1 MARRFAR
8 ALLAA
13 LVLALAL
20 PAGPALARPHDPEK
34 LPEIRV
40 RDLHYGD
47 ALFYYYQHDDF
58 EALTR
63 LAAYEHWNRMPHHE
77 EDAQLLMGGLYLALG
92 MHNEAGKRFEALLK
106 DPVPSGVR
114 NVAWFYLA
122 QVWYARGYLD
132 RAAMALA
139 RINGRMS
146 PEKEAQKEL
155 LLGNVLIHQGK
166 NDEAIRLLSGW
177 RGTYNWSAYARFNL
191 GVALVRSNRLADADP
206 FLTGVGTMVAGT
218 EEQLA
223 IKDRANLALGFA
235 YLQASQPAKALPA
248 LERVRLNGPYTNKA
262 LLGTGWAEAELGDY
276 QGALGPWMELR
287 KRNVMD
293 AAVQES
299 YLAVPYAFGKLNA
312 NAQSAEYYENAV
324 ESFQAE
330 DGRLDAAVARIE
342 EGDMLKGVLQSGRKG
357 GETYGWFWQ
366 LKNLPDAPESRYLYA
381 VLAGNDF
388 QEGLKNY
395 RDLAHMGDL
404 LQRGGYDMEAYE
416 DMIETRERA
425 YGQRLPKVDALL
437 GSDAIAR
444 LQQRDVELAGR
455 LQTIEARHDVAA
467 LGTEAER
474 DQWTRV
480 QRIEGGLAGAPDD
493 PENNDL
499 RERLALVK
507 GVLLFRLNDAYSA
520 RLWEQQRS
528 LKDLNLALHEAQSRW
543 IRVEQARRA
552 VPTNTGE
559 FATRIAALRARIDAL
574 ATRLAATEQRQA
586 DYLARLAIDELED
599 QKTRLAAYQVQAR
612 FALGGMYDRAANSEA
627 APGKAPAA
635 RQKGAEEEPPAE
647 GAAPAPE
654 TDQPPP
660 EPPASQPPD
669 EVPHAEAPPAQSPPV
684 EVPPADAPKAEAVPA
699 EAPRA
704 EAPAAEAP
712 AQKPPEP
719 PR

>member
-1 MARRFAR
+1 MPLRLAR
-8 ALLAA
+8 ALCLGA
-13 LVLALAL
+13 VLALL
-20 PAGPALARPHDPEK
+20 AGPALARRHDPEK

-47 ALFYYYQHDDF
+47 ALFYYYQHEDF

-63 LAAYEHWNRMPHHE
+63 LAAYEQWNRMPHHE

-92 MHNEAGKRFEALLK
+92 MHNEAGRRFEALLK

-132 RAAMALA
+132 RAALALA

-146 PEKEAQKEL
+146 PERESQKEL

-166 NDEAIRLLSGW
+166 NDEAIRLLSTW
-177 RGTYNWSAYARFNL
+177 RGTDKWAAYARFNL
-191 GVALVRSNRLADADP
+191 GVALVRGNRLADADP
-206 FLTGVGTMVAGT
+206 FLTGVGTMLAST

-223 IKDRANLALGFA
+223 LKDRANLALGFA
-235 YLQASQPAKALPA
+235 YLQGQQPAKALPA
-248 LERVRLNGPYTNKA
+248 LDRVRLNGPYSNKA
-262 LLGTGWAEAELGDY
+262 LLGTGWAEAALGDY

-287 KRNVMD
+287 KRSVMD

-299 YLAVPYAFGKLNA
+299 LLAVPYAFGKLNA
-312 NAQSAEYYENAV
+312 NAQSAVYYESAV

-330 DGRLDAAVARIE
+330 NGRLDAAIARIE
-342 EGDMLKGVLQSGRKG
+342 QGDMLKSVLQSGSKG
-357 GETYGWFWQ
+357 ADSYGWFWQ
-366 LKNLPDAPESRYLYA
+366 LKNLPDAPESRYLYT

-395 RDLAHMGDL
+395 RDLAHMSDL

-425 YGQRLPKVDALL
+425 YGQRLANVDTLL
-437 GSDAIAR
+437 ASDAVAR
-444 LQQRDVELAGR
+444 LQQRDVDLAGR

-467 LGTEAER
+467 LGTESER

-507 GVLLFRLNDAYSA
+507 GVLLFRLHDAYSA
-520 RLWEQQRS
+520 RLWEQHRS

-552 VPTNTGE
+552 APTNTGE
-559 FATRIAALRARIDAL
+559 FATRIAALKTRIDAL
-574 ATRLAATEQRQA
+574 ESRLAATEQRQA
-586 DYLARLAIDELED
+586 DYLARVAVDELDD
-599 QKTRLAAYQVQAR
+599 QKTRLAAYEVQAR
-612 FALGGMYDRAANSEA
+612 FALGGMYDRAANAEA
-627 APGKAPAA
+627 APVKAPAA
-635 RQKGAEEEPPAE
+635 QQKGAEEEPVGE
-647 GAAPAPE
+647 GAAPE
-654 TDQPPP
+654 PPP
-660 EPPASQPPD
+660 PAGEPPP
-669 EVPHAEAPPAQSPPV
+669 EAPPAEASPAAAPAT
-684 EVPPADAPKAEAVPA
+684 EPPPPQTPPA

-704 EAPAAEAP
+704 QAPPASAP
-712 AQKPPEP
+712 ES

>member
-1 MARRFAR
+1 MPLRLAR
-8 ALLAA
+8 ALCLGA
-13 LVLALAL
+13 VLALL
-20 PAGPALARPHDPEK
+20 AGPAFARRHDPEK

-47 ALFYYYQHDDF
+47 ALFYYYQHEDF

-63 LAAYEHWNRMPHHE
+63 LAAYEQWNRMPHHE

-92 MHNEAGKRFEALLK
+92 MHNEAGRRFEALLK

-146 PEKEAQKEL
+146 PERESQKEL

-166 NDEAIRLLSGW
+166 NDEAIRLLSTW
-177 RGTYNWSAYARFNL
+177 RGTDKWAAYARFNL
-191 GVALVRSNRLADADP
+191 GVALVRGNRLADADP
-206 FLTGVGTMVAGT
+206 FLTGVGTMLAST

-223 IKDRANLALGFA
+223 LKDRANLALGFA
-235 YLQASQPAKALPA
+235 YLQGQQPAKALPA
-248 LERVRLNGPYTNKA
+248 LDRVRLNGPYSNKA
-262 LLGTGWAEAELGDY
+262 LLGTGWAEAALGNY

-287 KRNVMD
+287 KRSVMD

-299 YLAVPYAFGKLNA
+299 LLAVPYAFGKLNA
-312 NAQSAEYYENAV
+312 NAQSAEYYESAV

-330 DGRLDAAVARIE
+330 NGRLDAAIARIE
-342 EGDMLKGVLQSGRKG
+342 QGDMLKSVLQSGSKG
-357 GETYGWFWQ
+357 ADSYGWFWQ
-366 LKNLPDAPESRYLYA
+366 LKNLPDAPESRYLYT

-395 RDLAHMGDL
+395 RDLAHMSDL

-425 YGQRLPKVDALL
+425 YGQRLANVDTLL
-437 GSDAIAR
+437 ASDAVAR
-444 LQQRDVELAGR
+444 LQQRNVDLAGR

-467 LGTEAER
+467 LGTESER

-520 RLWEQQRS
+520 RLWEQHRS

-552 VPTNTGE
+552 APTNTGE
-559 FATRIAALRARIDAL
+559 FATRIAALKTRIDAL
-574 ATRLAATEQRQA
+574 ESRLAATEQRQA
-586 DYLARLAIDELED
+586 DYLARVAVDELDD
-599 QKTRLAAYQVQAR
+599 QKTRLAAYEVQAR
-612 FALGGMYDRAANSEA
+612 FALGGMYDRAANAEA
-627 APGKAPAA
+627 APVKAPAA
-635 RQKGAEEEPPAE
+635 RQKGAEEEPSGE
-647 GAAPAPE
+647 GAAPEPLPPAGE
-654 TDQPPP
+654 APP
-660 EPPASQPPD
+660 EPPP
-669 EVPHAEAPPAQSPPV
+669 EAPPPSAPESP
-684 EVPPADAPKAEAVPA
+684 
-699 EAPRA
+699 R
-704 EAPAAEAP
+704 
-712 AQKPPEP
+712 
-719 PR
+719 

>member
-1 MARRFAR
+1 MPPR
-8 ALLAA
+8 
-13 LVLALAL
+13 LVRTLCLGAALAL
-20 PAGPALARPHDPEK
+20 LSVPAFARRHDPEK

-63 LAAYEHWNRMPHHE
+63 LAAYEYWNRMPHHE

-92 MHNEAGKRFEALLK
+92 MHNEAGRRFEALLK

-146 PEKEAQKEL
+146 PERESQKEL

-166 NDEAIRLLSGW
+166 NDEAIRLLSAW
-177 RGTYNWSAYARFNL
+177 RGTFSWSAYARFNL
-191 GVALVRSNRLADADP
+191 GVALVHANRLADADP

-223 IKDRANLALGFA
+223 LKDRASLALGFA

-248 LERVRLNGPYTNKA
+248 LERVRLNGPYSSKA
-262 LLGTGWAEAELGDY
+262 LLGTGWAEASLGDY

-287 KRNVMD
+287 KRNVLD

-312 NAQSAEYYENAV
+312 NAQSAEYYESAV

-330 DGRLDAAVARIE
+330 TGRLDAAIARIE
-342 EGDMLKGVLQSGRKG
+342 QGDMLKSVLQSRKG
-357 GETYGWFWQ
+357 TQTYGWFWQ
-366 LKNLPDAPESRYLYA
+366 LKNVPDAPESRYLYM

-395 RDLAHMGDL
+395 RDLEHMSDL

-425 YGQRLPKVDALL
+425 YGQRLATVDALL
-437 GSDAIAR
+437 GSDAVAR
-444 LQQRDVELAGR
+444 LQQRNVELAGR
-455 LQTIEARHDVAA
+455 LQTIEARHNVAA
-467 LGTEAER
+467 LGTETER

-480 QRIEGGLAGAPDD
+480 QRMEGGLAGAPDD
-493 PENNDL
+493 PENKDL

-520 RLWEQQRS
+520 RLWEEQRS

-574 ATRLAATEQRQA
+574 ATRLAATGQRQS
-586 DYLARLAIDELED
+586 DYLARVAVSELED
-599 QKTRLAAYQVQAR
+599 QKSRLAAYQVQAR
-612 FALGGMYDRAANSEA
+612 FALGGMYDRAANAGA
-627 APGKAPAA
+627 APAKAPAA
-635 RQKGAEEEPPAE
+635 QQKGAEEEPSAE
-647 GAAPAPE
+647 GAAPAS
-654 TDQPPP
+654 PPT
-660 EPPASQPPD
+660 EPPAPG
-669 EVPHAEAPPAQSPPV
+669 ESPPQAPAS
-684 EVPPADAPKAEAVPA
+684 EPPP

-704 EAPAAEAP
+704 EAPPAEAP
-712 AQKPPEP
+712 PAQAPAAGTPPTETPPTETPRAQTPSPSTPEP

>member
-1 MARRFAR
+1 MPLRLAR
-8 ALLAA
+8 ALCLGA
-13 LVLALAL
+13 VLALL
-20 PAGPALARPHDPEK
+20 AGPAFARRHDPEK

-47 ALFYYYQHDDF
+47 ALFYYYQHEDF

-63 LAAYEHWNRMPHHE
+63 LAAYEQWNRMPHHE

-92 MHNEAGKRFEALLK
+92 MHNEAGRRFEALLK

-146 PEKEAQKEL
+146 PERESQKEL

-166 NDEAIRLLSGW
+166 NDEAIRLLSAW
-177 RGTYNWSAYARFNL
+177 RGTDKWSAYARFNL
-191 GVALVRSNRLADADP
+191 GVALVRGNRLADADP
-206 FLTGVGTMVAGT
+206 FLTGVGTMLAGT

-223 IKDRANLALGFA
+223 LKDRANLALGFA
-235 YLQASQPAKALPA
+235 YLQGQQPAKALPA
-248 LERVRLNGPYTNKA
+248 LDRVRLNGPYSNKA
-262 LLGTGWAEAELGDY
+262 LLGTGWAEAALGNY

-287 KRNVMD
+287 KRSVMD

-299 YLAVPYAFGKLNA
+299 LLAVPYAFGKLNA
-312 NAQSAEYYENAV
+312 NAQSAEYYESAV

-330 DGRLDAAVARIE
+330 NGRLDAAIARIE
-342 EGDMLKGVLQSGRKG
+342 QGDMLKSVLQSGSKG
-357 GETYGWFWQ
+357 ADSYGWFWQ
-366 LKNLPDAPESRYLYA
+366 LKNLPDAPESRYLYT

-395 RDLAHMGDL
+395 RDLAHMSDL

-425 YGQRLPKVDALL
+425 YGQRLANVDTLL
-437 GSDAIAR
+437 ASDAVAR
-444 LQQRDVELAGR
+444 LQQRDVDLAGR

-467 LGTEAER
+467 LGTESER

-520 RLWEQQRS
+520 RLWEQHRS

-552 VPTNTGE
+552 APTNTGE
-559 FATRIAALRARIDAL
+559 FATRIAALKTRIDAL
-574 ATRLAATEQRQA
+574 ESRLAATEQRQA
-586 DYLARLAIDELED
+586 DYLARVAVDELDD
-599 QKTRLAAYQVQAR
+599 QKTRLAAYEVQAR
-612 FALGGMYDRAANSEA
+612 FALGGMYDRAANAEA
-627 APGKAPAA
+627 APVKAPAA
-635 RQKGAEEEPPAE
+635 QQKGAEEEPSGE
-647 GAAPAPE
+647 GAAPEPLPPAGE
-654 TDQPPP
+654 APP
-660 EPPASQPPD
+660 EPPP
-669 EVPHAEAPPAQSPPV
+669 EAPPAEASPAAA
-684 EVPPADAPKAEAVPA
+684 PPTEPPSPRTPPA

-704 EAPAAEAP
+704 QAPPPSAP
-712 AQKPPEP
+712 ES

>member
-1 MARRFAR
+1 MPLRLAR
-8 ALLAA
+8 ALCLGA
-13 LVLALAL
+13 VLALL
-20 PAGPALARPHDPEK
+20 AGPAFARRHDPEK

-47 ALFYYYQHDDF
+47 ALFYYYQHEDF

-63 LAAYEHWNRMPHHE
+63 LAAYEQWNRMPHHE

-92 MHNEAGKRFEALLK
+92 MHNEAGRRFEALLK

-132 RAAMALA
+132 RAALALA

-146 PEKEAQKEL
+146 PERESQKEL

-166 NDEAIRLLSGW
+166 NDEAIRLLSAW
-177 RGTYNWSAYARFNL
+177 RGTDKWSAYARFNL
-191 GVALVRSNRLADADP
+191 GVALVRGNRLADADP
-206 FLTGVGTMVAGT
+206 FLTGVGTMLAST

-223 IKDRANLALGFA
+223 LKDRANLALGFA
-235 YLQASQPAKALPA
+235 YLQGQQPAKALPA
-248 LERVRLNGPYTNKA
+248 LDRVRLNGPYSNKA
-262 LLGTGWAEAELGDY
+262 LLGTGWAEAALGDY

-287 KRNVMD
+287 KRSVMD

-299 YLAVPYAFGKLNA
+299 LLAVPYAFGKLNA
-312 NAQSAEYYENAV
+312 NAQSAEYYESAV

-330 DGRLDAAVARIE
+330 NGRLDAAIARIE
-342 EGDMLKGVLQSGRKG
+342 QGDMLKSVLQSGSKG
-357 GETYGWFWQ
+357 ADSYGWFWQ
-366 LKNLPDAPESRYLYA
+366 LKNLPDAPESRYLYT

-395 RDLAHMGDL
+395 RDLAHMSDL

-425 YGQRLPKVDALL
+425 YGQRLASVDTLL
-437 GSDAIAR
+437 ASDAVAR
-444 LQQRDVELAGR
+444 LQQRDVDLAGR

-467 LGTEAER
+467 LGTESER

-499 RERLALVK
+499 RERLALVR

-520 RLWEQQRS
+520 RLWEQHRS
-528 LKDLNLALHEAQSRW
+528 LKDLSLALHEAQSRW

-552 VPTNTGE
+552 APTNTGE
-559 FATRIAALRARIDAL
+559 FATRIAALKTRIDAL
-574 ATRLAATEQRQA
+574 ESRLAATEQRQA
-586 DYLARLAIDELED
+586 DYLARVAVDELDD
-599 QKTRLAAYQVQAR
+599 QKTRLAAYEVQAR
-612 FALGGMYDRAANSEA
+612 FALGGMYDRAANAEA
-627 APGKAPAA
+627 APVKAPAA
-635 RQKGAEEEPPAE
+635 QQKGAEEEPSGE
-647 GAAPAPE
+647 GAAPEPLPPAGE
-654 TDQPPP
+654 APP
-660 EPPASQPPD
+660 EPPP
-669 EVPHAEAPPAQSPPV
+669 EAPPAEASPAEASPPAAS
-684 EVPPADAPKAEAVPA
+684 PPAAPPTEPPPPRTPPA

-704 EAPAAEAP
+704 QAPPPSAP
-712 AQKPPEP
+712 ES

>member
-1 MARRFAR
+1 MTRPFAR
-8 ALLAA
+8 ALLAG
-13 LVLALAL
+13 LTLALLAV
-20 PAGPALARPHDPEK
+20 PALARRHDPEK

-63 LAAYEHWNRMPHHE
+63 LAAYDHWNRMPHHE
-77 EDAQLLMGGLYLALG
+77 QDAQLLMGGLYLALG
-92 MHNEAGKRFEALLK
+92 MHNEAGRRFEALLK

-132 RAAMALA
+132 KAGMALA

-146 PEKEAQKEL
+146 PELESQKEL

-166 NDEAIRLLSGW
+166 YDEAIRLLSTW
-177 RGTYNWSAYARFNL
+177 RGTFAWSAYARFNL
-191 GVALVRSNRLADADP
+191 GVALARSNRLSDADP

-223 IKDRANLALGFA
+223 LKDRANVALGFA
-235 YLQASQPAKALPA
+235 YLQQSQPSKALPA
-248 LERVRLNGPYTNKA
+248 LERVRLNGPYSNKA
-262 LLGTGWAEAELGDY
+262 LLGTGWAEAALGDY

-287 KRNVMD
+287 SRNVLD

-312 NAQSAEYYENAV
+312 NAQSAEYYESAV

-330 DGRLDAAVARIE
+330 NGRLDAAIARIDQ
-342 EGDMLKGVLQSGRKG
+342 GDMLKRVLKSGARG
-357 GETYGWFWQ
+357 SETYGWFWQ
-366 LKNLPDAPESRYLYA
+366 LKNLPDAPESRYLYT

-395 RDLAHMGDL
+395 RDLMHMSDL
-404 LQRGGYDMEAYE
+404 MERGGYDMEAFE

-425 YGQRLPKVDALL
+425 YAQRLPKVDALL
-437 GSDAIAR
+437 GSGAVTQ
-444 LQQRDVELAGR
+444 LQQRNVDLAGR

-467 LGTEAER
+467 LGTDTER
-474 DQWTRV
+474 VQWARI
-480 QRIEGGLAGAPDD
+480 QRIEAALAGAPDT
-493 PENNDL
+493 PENRDL

-507 GVLLFRLNDAYSA
+507 GVLFFRLNDAYSA
-520 RLWEQQRS
+520 RLWEEHRS

-559 FATRIAALRARIDAL
+559 FATRIAALRARIDEL
-574 ATRLAATEQRQA
+574 ATRLAATEQQQA
-586 DYLARLAIDELED
+586 DYLARVAVDELED
-599 QKTRLAAYQVQAR
+599 QKSRLATYQVQAR
-612 FALGGMYDRAANSEA
+612 FALGEMYDRAANAAA
-627 APGKAPAA
+627 APAKAPEAQ
-635 RQKGAEEEPPAE
+635 QKGAEPGPSPAE
-647 GAAPAPE
+647 ATP
-654 TDQPPP
+654 
-660 EPPASQPPD
+660 
-669 EVPHAEAPPAQSPPV
+669 AEAPPA
-684 EVPPADAPKAEAVPA
+684 PATPA
-699 EAPRA
+699 EAP
-704 EAPAAEAP
+704 EASASPPQSPASPAPPAAAPP
-712 AQKPPEP
+712 AQTPPPASPQEP